1 MPKYGP
7 CVDWNIF
14 ECVRCSIYVIKYSI
28 FLIFEDLQTTHF
40 LTNLTESFENN
51 AIVSVLKYLSY
62 TGKYLGQWQD
72 IYQSA
77 FPQISNLVIYGFS
90 YVTAFQLVFSYNWK
104 MCVFQNPSLSVY
116 LSVLDIYILSMYL
129 GVNHK
134 MHLIKVVFCVSDKT
148 KRKIGFL
155 LFSWSFSPS

>member
-1 MPKYGP
+1 MDKIFHHNTEKLLFMPKYGP

-62 TGKYLGQWQD
+62 TGKYLG
-72 IYQSA
+72 
-77 FPQISNLVIYGFS
+77 
-90 YVTAFQLVFSYNWK
+90 
-104 MCVFQNPSLSVY
+104 
-116 LSVLDIYILSMYL
+116 
-129 GVNHK
+129 
-134 MHLIKVVFCVSDKT
+134 
-148 KRKIGFL
+148 
-155 LFSWSFSPS
+155 